1 MIIKHLSSIQRKSRR
16 IQRESRRIQRE
27 SRRIHRTSLQPIR
40 RIPQQAPSTPVRQF
54 RI

>member
-16 IQRESRRIQRE
+16 IQRKSRRIHRE

-40 RIPQQAPSTPVRQF
+40 RIPQ
-54 RI
+54 